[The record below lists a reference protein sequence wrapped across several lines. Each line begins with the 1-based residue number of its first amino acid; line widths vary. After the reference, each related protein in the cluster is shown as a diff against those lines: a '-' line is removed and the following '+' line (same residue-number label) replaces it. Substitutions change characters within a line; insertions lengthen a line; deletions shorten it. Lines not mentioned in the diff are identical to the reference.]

1 MEKPAEAQS
10 GSYFKT
16 VSILSLAI
24 WLVVMNTTMFN
35 VALPNILNDF
45 SITASEGAWVV
56 SGYSIVLAIFTITY
70 TRLSDYLP
78 IRRLI
83 AIGILLFGV
92 SSILGFFAQSYSML
106 LLARLMQATGAAAIP
121 GLSMVFASRFIPIS
135 KRGRA
140 MAMIASAS
148 SLGFGLGPVAGG
160 LITEHL
166 AWNYLFIVTLMVIL
180 LVPVLVRILPKEE
193 VQSGRFDFLGA
204 VLTGCSV
211 TAFLLFLSTFTWYF
225 LLGGILLLIL
235 LWMRMNR
242 AALPFIQPD
251 LVKNKKYRLLLY
263 ISFLGF
269 LTHFAILLLMPLM
282 LGDIFSKAPASIGFI
297 IFPGAMFS
305 AVAAIYVGRLIDRYG
320 NYSVMFGAHLL
331 LLISTGI
338 FYFLSPISE
347 YWIMAGYMF
356 TSFGFS
362 SLSSSSTNETSR
374 ILSNEYVGSGIGM
387 KQLTHFVG
395 SASGS
400 VVGAILLEWNGH
412 HFAEEDFQRAYLAL
426 IAAMVVS
433 LVLLLVYKRKAQ

>member
-1 MEKPAEAQS
+1 MDMTAESQS
-10 GSYFKT
+10 RSYFKT
-16 VSILSLAI
+16 VIVLSLAI

-45 SITASEGAWVV
+45 SISASEGAWVV
-56 SGYSIVLAIFTITY
+56 SGYSIVLAICTITY

-83 AIGILLFGV
+83 AIGISLFGL
-92 SSILGFFAQSYSML
+92 SSIIGFFAESYSLL

-121 GLSMVFASRFIPIS
+121 GLSMVFASRYIPLS
-135 KRGRA
+135 TRGRA

-148 SLGFGLGPVAGG
+148 SLGFGLGPVVGG
-160 LITEHL
+160 MITEYL
-166 AWNYLFIVTLMVIL
+166 AWNYLFIVTLMVIAL
-180 LVPVLVRILPKEE
+180 IPVLLRILPKEE
-193 VQSGRFDFLGA
+193 VAKGKFDFIGA
-204 VLTGCSV
+204 VLTGLSV
-211 TAFLLFLSTFTWYF
+211 TAFLLFLSTFNWPF
-225 LLGGILLLIL
+225 LLAGILLLGL
-235 LWMRMNR
+235 LWLRINR
-242 AALPFIQPD
+242 SALPFIQPD
-251 LVKNKKYRLLLY
+251 LIKDKRYRLLLC

-282 LGDIFSKAPASIGFI
+282 LGSIFSKAPSSIGFI

-320 NYSVMFGAHLL
+320 NITVLFGAHVL
-331 LLISTGI
+331 LLISTLI
-338 FYFLSPISE
+338 FYFLSPLSE

-374 ILSNEYVGSGIGM
+374 ILSKEYVGSGIGM

-400 VVGAILLEWNGH
+400 VVGAILLEWHGQG
-412 HFAEEDFQRAYLAL
+412 FSTGDFQRSYLAL
-426 IAAMVVS
+426 IVAMGIS
-433 LVLLLVYKRKAQ
+433 LVLLFIYNRRVH

>member
-1 MEKPAEAQS
+1 MDKPSELQS

-16 VSILSLAI
+16 VMILSLAI

-35 VALPNILNDF
+35 VALPNILRDF

-56 SGYSIVLAIFTITY
+56 SGYSIVLAICTITY

-83 AIGILLFGV
+83 AIGIMLFGF
-92 SSILGFFAQSYSML
+92 SSILGFFAESYSLL
-106 LLARLMQATGAAAIP
+106 LLARLLQATGAAAIP
-121 GLSMVFASRFIPIS
+121 GLSMVFASRFIPLS
-135 KRGRA
+135 NRGRA

-148 SLGFGLGPVAGG
+148 SLGFGLGPVVGG
-160 LITEHL
+160 VITEHL
-166 AWNYLFIVTLMVIL
+166 AWNYLFVVTLLVIL
-180 LVPVLVRILPKEE
+180 LVPVLLRILPKEE
-193 VQSGRFDFLGA
+193 VQKGKFDFIGA
-204 VLTGCSV
+204 VLTGSSV
-211 TAFLLFLSTFTWYF
+211 TAFLLFLSTFHWIFFAAGILMLF
-225 LLGGILLLIL
+225 LLWLRI
-235 LWMRMNR
+235 NK
-242 AALPFIQPD
+242 AELPFIQPD
-251 LVKNKKYRLLLY
+251 LVKDKRYRLLLY

-282 LGDIFSKAPASIGFI
+282 LGDIFSKNPSAIGFI

-320 NYSVMFGAHLL
+320 NYTVLLGAHGL
-331 LLISTGI
+331 LLISTVI
-338 FYFLSPISE
+338 FFFLSPLSE

-362 SLSSSSTNETSR
+362 SLSSSSTNEASR
-374 ILSNEYVGSGIGM
+374 ILSKEYVGSGIGM

-400 VVGAILLEWNGH
+400 VAGAILLEWNGDV
-412 HFAEEDFQRAYLAL
+412 FTSGDFQRAYLAL
-426 IAAMVVS
+426 IGAMAVS
-433 LVLLLVYKRKAQ
+433 LILLFVYKRQEK

>member
-1 MEKPAEAQS
+1 MEKPSES
-10 GSYFKT
+10 PKGSHFKT
-16 VSILSLAI
+16 VLILSLAI

-35 VALPNILNDF
+35 VALPNILIEF

-56 SGYSIVLAIFTITY
+56 SGYSIVLAICTITY

-83 AIGILLFGV
+83 AIGISLFGL
-92 SSILGFFAQSYSML
+92 SSIFGFFAESYSFL
-106 LLARLMQATGAAAIP
+106 LLARLLQATGAAAIP
-121 GLSMVFASRFIPIS
+121 GLSMVFASRFIPLS
-135 KRGRA
+135 TRGRA

-148 SLGFGLGPVAGG
+148 SLGFGLGPVVGG

-166 AWNYLFIVTLMVIL
+166 AWNFLFIVTLMVIL
-180 LVPVLVRILPKEE
+180 LIPVLLRILPKEE
-193 VQSGRFDFLGA
+193 VQKGQFDFLGA
-204 VLTGCSV
+204 VLTGLSV
-211 TAFLLFLSTFTWYF
+211 TAFLLFLSTFNWLFF
-225 LLGGILLLIL
+225 LAGILLLGL
-235 LWMRMNR
+235 LWFRINR
-242 AALPFIQPD
+242 ADLPFIQPD
-251 LVKNKKYRLLLY
+251 LVKDKRYRLLLY

-282 LGDIFSKAPASIGFI
+282 LGNIFSKTASSIGFI

-320 NYSVMFGAHLL
+320 NITVLIGAHLL
-331 LLISTGI
+331 LMISTVI
-338 FYFLSPISE
+338 FYFLAPVSE
-347 YWIMAGYMF
+347 YWIMIGYMF

-374 ILSNEYVGSGIGM
+374 ILSKEYVGSGIGM

-400 VVGAILLEWNGH
+400 VVGAILLEWYGQT
-412 HFAEEDFQRAYLAL
+412 FTTGDFQRAYLAL
-426 IAAMVVS
+426 IAVMTASFVI
-433 LVLLLVYKRKAQ
+433 LFIYKRQTE